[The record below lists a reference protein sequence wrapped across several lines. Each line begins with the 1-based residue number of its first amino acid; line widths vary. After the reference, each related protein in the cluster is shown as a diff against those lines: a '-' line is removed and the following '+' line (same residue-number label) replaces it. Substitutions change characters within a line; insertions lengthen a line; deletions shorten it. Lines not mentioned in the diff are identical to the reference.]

1 MLKERITK
9 KQIIALPNF
18 NKLFQVKCDASGMDI
33 GVVLSQDE
41 RPIAYFSENLN
52 DTKKS
57 IILMIKSFMK

>member
-1 MLKERITK
+1 MKERITK